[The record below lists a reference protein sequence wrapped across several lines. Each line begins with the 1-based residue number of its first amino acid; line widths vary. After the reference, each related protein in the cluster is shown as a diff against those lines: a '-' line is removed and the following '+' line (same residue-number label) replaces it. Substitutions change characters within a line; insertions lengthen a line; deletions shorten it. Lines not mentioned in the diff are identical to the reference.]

1 MKIGLPKIKKKN
13 KSIILYAAG
22 GHSVAVLE
30 VLKLLNYDVIA
41 YVDKE
46 KKNWLENINFLEES
60 NLEKKYK
67 NFSLAIGLGGTSPSQ
82 LKTRLKKL
90 VVLEKLGKKFPI
102 LMHPS
107 SIVAKD
113 ANIDKGVVIMPGAII
128 RSKAKIEKYSI
139 INSGSIIEHNTVIKT
154 GCHVAPGAIVL
165 GAASCGS
172 CSMIGSNSVVL
183 QNKILADGSFIKAG
197 TVY

>member
-1 MKIGLPKIKKKN
+1 MKI
-13 KSIILYAAG
+13 
-22 GHSVAVLE
+22 
-30 VLKLLNYDVIA
+30 LNYDVIA

-46 KKNWLENINFLEES
+46 KKNWLENIKFLEES

-82 LKTRLKKL
+82 LKRR
-90 VVLEKLGKKFPI
+90 LEKLLALEKLKKKFPI

-113 ANIDKGVVIMPGAII
+113 ASIDNGVVIMPGAII

-139 INSGSIIEHNTVIKT
+139 INSGSIIEHNTVIKK
-154 GCHVAPGAIVL
+154 GCHVAPGAIIL
-165 GAASCGS
+165 GSAYCGS

-183 QNKILADGSFIKAG
+183 QNKILADGSFVKAG
-197 TVY
+197 AVSS

>member
-1 MKIGLPKIKKKN
+1 MKINPKKRKN

-30 VLKLLNYDVIA
+30 ILKLLNFDVIA

-46 KKNWLENINFLEES
+46 KKRWLENIKFLEES

-82 LKTRLKKL
+82 LKKRLKKL
-90 VVLEKLGKKFPI
+90 IALEKLGKKFPI
-102 LMHPS
+102 LTHPK

-113 ANIDKGVVIMPGAII
+113 AIIDSGVVIMPGAII

-139 INSGSIIEHNTVIKT
+139 ISSGSIIEHNTVIKK
-154 GCHVAPGAIVL
+154 GCHIAPGAIVL

-183 QNKILADGSFIKAG
+183 QNKILADGSFVKAG
-197 TVY
+197 AVS

>member
-1 MKIGLPKIKKKN
+1 MKIGLPKIKKN
-13 KSIILYAAG
+13 HKSIILYAAG